1 MQEMRIVFAGFGG
14 QGLLFAGKV
23 VAYAGLIDNHEVS
36 WLPSYGP
43 EMRGGTANC
52 SVTLSDEPI
61 GSPLIMDPN
70 NLIAMNQPSLLK
82 FEQDVTPAGRIFVDT
97 SLVTRLPERTDV
109 EVFAL
114 EATNMAEDAKLKGL
128 ANIVL
133 VGKMLKETSFCSP
146 ETIEAAIRKAVPP
159 KKAALIEKNL
169 QALKLGMEA

>member
-1 MQEMRIVFAGFGG
+1 MEEMRIVFAGFGG

-23 VAYAGLIDNHEVS
+23 VAYAGLIDNLEVS

-52 SVTLSDEPI
+52 SVTLSEEPI

-82 FEQDVTPAGRIFVDT
+82 FEGDVTPGGRIFVDT
-97 SLVTRLPERTDV
+97 SLVTRLPERSDV

-133 VGKMLKETSFCSP
+133 VGKMLKETSFCSAT
-146 ETIEAAIRKAVPP
+146 TIEAAIRKAVPP
-159 KKAALIEKNL
+159 TKAALIEKNL